1 MPPDA
6 KNVDRL
12 AMTVV
17 EEALHALRNAAPLR
31 EGMFAKSDALLEW
44 IERNLS
50 LSNRAKLKSIE
61 FEPTRRRI
69 RLARDNFLV
78 ELSGVQRESYE
89 AYETIGEVTYA
100 IELHIDGTNVRVVS
114 FEVHFINTT
123 PEGEIGDSSERPFR
137 LPFDVSWTW
146 DGDKAAKYSADY
158 AMSPNSA
165 YRTYDVDCTNFASQ
179 CLAAGGKTEIGSVID
194 RKKDEVWFYGTFE
207 ITTSYTWA
215 AAQNLFQHLTNYTDT
230 TTEAD
235 HLSLR
240 PGDLIIM
247 EPKPGHE
254 WHAMIVTERTDDDAL
269 MSYHTNN
276 TLRRSFIQIL
286 NNSIAAKQFWYL
298 KIGTS
303 YKASVV

>member
-1 MPPDA
+1 MAPNVR
-6 KNVDRL
+6 NVDRL
-12 AMTVV
+12 AAIAV
-17 EEALHALRNAAPLR
+17 EEALMALRNKAPIR
-31 EGMFAKSDALLEW
+31 EGIFAKSDALSAW

-50 LSNRAKLKSIE
+50 LSNRAKLKSID
-61 FEPTRRRI
+61 FEPIRRRL
-69 RLARDNFLV
+69 RLARDTFLV
-78 ELSGVQRESYE
+78 ELSGIQRESYE
-89 AYETIGEVTYA
+89 AYETIGEVTYVV
-100 IELHIDGTNVRVVS
+100 ELHIDGATVRVVS
-114 FEVHFINTT
+114 FEVHFMDTT
-123 PEGEIGDSSERPFR
+123 PEGENNDLAERPFT
-137 LPFDVSWTW
+137 LPFDVNWTW

-158 AMSPNSA
+158 AMSPNSS

-254 WHAMIVTERTDDDAL
+254 WHAMVVTERTDDDAL

-276 TLRRSFIQIL
+276 TLRRSFNQIL
-286 NNSIAAKQFWYL
+286 ANSIAAKQFWYL
-298 KIGTS
+298 KTGTS
-303 YKASVV
+303 YKANVA